1 MNNVSYILF
10 NWGERTKMK
19 ILIGF
24 LLALFISSQAY
35 ALDSIEII
43 EKGKI
48 ISSEK
53 SIRQNVYQ
61 VFHVI
66 YKKQVWICQ
75 TEYRKENKFSCVEYR
90 SVNASDYKYKEI
102 TD

>member
-24 LLALFISSQAY
+24 LLALFISSQVHAQSH
-35 ALDSIEII
+35 AQIL

-48 ISSEK
+48 IQQIDNKYGLSEYVVVHK
-53 SIRQNVYQ
+53 GWAYFCTASITQ
-61 VFHVI
+61 VMCSQI
-66 YKKQVWICQ
+66 
-75 TEYRKENKFSCVEYR
+75 ENSNG
-90 SVNASDYKYKEI
+90 SVNRPK
-102 TD
+102 